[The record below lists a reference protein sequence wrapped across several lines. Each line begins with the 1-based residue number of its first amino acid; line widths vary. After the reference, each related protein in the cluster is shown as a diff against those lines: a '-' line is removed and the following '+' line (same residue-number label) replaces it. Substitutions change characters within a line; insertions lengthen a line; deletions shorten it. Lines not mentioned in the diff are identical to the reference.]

1 VNEVM
6 FQYIESPRLF
16 PPIVRHVSAIFHR
29 DLWITLQ
36 PTEAAVCIPVVGH
49 AVLRRRS
56 EYVAGRR
63 CAARALEMHLTS
75 GPLDLNIVGRRP
87 DRTPIWPH
95 GIVGSITHTEGY
107 AAAAVGGCDRVRS
120 IGIDSEVLLA
130 REHALEIR
138 SSIGRETEIKWISA
152 IFERYDDSGI
162 TVLFSAKESLFKC
175 LFPIVSSCF
184 SFLDV
189 HLVDADATKGT
200 ITLELRTDLGGEFQR
215 GWRAVGSVQI
225 GLPYVHTGF
234 MLPTECVASSVR
246 ARQK

>member
-1 VNEVM
+1 M
-6 FQYIESPRLF
+6 FQYVESSRLF
-16 PPIVRHVSAIFHR
+16 PPVIRHVSAIFHR
-29 DLWITLQ
+29 ELWITLQ
-36 PTEAAVCIPVVGH
+36 PTEAAVCMPVVGH

-75 GPLDLNIVGRRP
+75 GPLDLNIVGRRL

-120 IGIDSEVLLA
+120 IGIDSEVILVG
-130 REHALEIR
+130 EHALEIGQT
-138 SSIGRETEIKWISA
+138 IGRETEIERITS
-152 IFERYDDSGI
+152 IFQGYADSGM
-162 TVLFSAKESLFKC
+162 TVLFSAKESFFKC
-175 LFPIVSSCF
+175 LFPLVYKHF

-215 GWRAVGSVQI
+215 GWQAVGSVQI

-234 MLPTECVASSVR
+234 MLPLN
-246 ARQK
+246 